1 MSSLY
6 PALERILLTLWVGGL
21 WVSGFIVA
29 PLLFALLEE
38 RALAGTLA
46 GTLFSVMSYLGLC
59 CASALLAI
67 QWLRNQPHRFT
78 GWRPVTLA
86 AMLLLVLT
94 GEFVLAPM
102 IAQLRAAGLTEST
115 RFGQLH
121 GLASVLFVI
130 NCVLGM
136 ILVARKP
143 EIP

>member
-67 QWLRNQPHRFT
+67 HWLRNRPHRFT

-102 IAQLRAAGLTEST
+102 IAQLRAGGLTESA

-130 NCVLGM
+130 NCVLGL